1 MHFRYFM
8 DDSGLTLPILHL
20 KLCQNVVYSDEVI
33 TTDYIS
39 TDAKYY
45 YIDRSNWF
53 WYINHAELGL

>member
-1 MHFRYFM
+1 MLKM
-8 DDSGLTLPILHL
+8 TSISL
-20 KLCQNVVYSDEVI
+20 KLVKVVILSENSDEVI